1 MSAPG
6 RPISND
12 PGMTAKVFYGAVTV
26 ILITAL
32 IYGVLTGN
40 LLLTGVSAVAIVLG
54 AIAVRMRA
62 QGGGR
67 RPPRRR

>member
-12 PGMTAKVFYGAVTV
+12 PGMTTKIFYAAVTV

-40 LLLTGVSAVAIVLG
+40 LLLTGVSAVAIVLA